1 MAGVLFEGGSF
12 RAVFSCGVMD
22 ALLEKEIYFPYC
34 IGVSAGAAD
43 AASYISKQKGRN
55 IRVFE
60 KYRNDKR
67 YVGKRNLIRQKSIFG
82 IQFVFRDIPNKIDLF
97 DMKTFSEYSGK
108 FLITTTDAVTGK
120 VKYFTQ
126 KDVDHNFDTI
136 CASCALPVVFP
147 AIEIQG
153 RKYYDGGLS
162 NPIPIDKVLAD
173 GNDRVLM
180 VLTQPKGF
188 QKECKRSDRT
198 VARII
203 RHKYPMIAKA
213 LCERYKKYNE
223 SVKACEQLEKEG
235 KGIIIRPDH
244 ALNSYEEDVSIL
256 RQTYEEGYQ
265 KTIDQIDRIQ
275 KIL

>member
-1 MAGVLFEGGSF
+1 MAGVTFLEGGSF

-97 DMKTFSEYSGK
+97 EYENVCRENYSGK

-126 KDVDHNFDTI
+126 KDVE
-136 CASCALPVVFP
+136 P
-147 AIEIQG
+147 
-153 RKYYDGGLS
+153 
-162 NPIPIDKVLAD
+162 
-173 GNDRVLM
+173 
-180 VLTQPKGF
+180 
-188 QKECKRSDRT
+188 
-198 VARII
+198 
-203 RHKYPMIAKA
+203 
-213 LCERYKKYNE
+213 
-223 SVKACEQLEKEG
+223 
-235 KGIIIRPDH
+235 
-244 ALNSYEEDVSIL
+244 
-256 RQTYEEGYQ
+256 
-265 KTIDQIDRIQ
+265 
-275 KIL
+275 